1 MNIHAKF
8 GSTIGEVV
16 LEKIL
21 KTDKT
26 LFDEKG
32 LLFLSCTFYFLNDHP
47 INIPANCDVFLASG
61 FKEEN

>member
-32 LLFLSCTFYFLNDHP
+32 LLFLSLKP
-47 INIPANCDVFLASG
+47 LAKKTSQLAG
-61 FKEEN
+61 MFIGWSFKK